1 MLKNSVIKTLKNQ
14 LRMNNQEFS
23 YFTDYVTDKSA
34 KIGISALVGKLSPKI
49 SSHKSAWCFMIANQ
63 LTNAG
68 FESVDVITSNETD
81 WNNYDII
88 LIDHG
93 MEFKGNFNIFGGAN
107 DDLYNQIIRIKSKV
121 KMYSLHH
128 EMPCIGALIEQ
139 RLKTGT
145 DLFKTLEQDIDLI
158 KGICANDIPKIDHI
172 EKTDKL
178 CFGDSHS
185 FGMYQ
190 AGYMC
195 QRHDGLTMHGAL
207 KRGLDSY
214 IYPWIKTLTCYMGNI
229 DVRHHLMRQANPKN
243 AVEIMMKNYE
253 QQLKALQ
260 ENGVSNIELIHVL
273 PIENESRVLPKTGYY
288 KDTPFYGSWLER
300 TQLSKEINNYIDE
313 MCKRNNW
320 KVYKHSDVYFN
331 DKGELTFDVMEQ
343 PKSVHIS
350 REYYRWDMAANCPNK
365 RLEKKTMSLF

>member
-145 DLFKTLEQDIDLI
+145 DLFKTLEQDIELI

>member
-23 YFTDYVTDKSA
+23 YFTDYVTGKSA

-253 QQLKALQ
+253 QQLKSLQ

-313 MCKRNNW
+313 MCKKNNW

>member
-23 YFTDYVTDKSA
+23 YFTDYVTNKSA

-365 RLEKKTMSLF
+365 KLEKKTMSLF

>member
-1 MLKNSVIKTLKNQ
+1 
-14 LRMNNQEFS
+14 MNNQEFT
-23 YFTDYVTDKSA
+23 YLTDYVKNKDA
-34 KIGISALVGKLSPKI
+34 KIGICSLVGKISPKI
-49 SSHKSAWCFMIANQ
+49 SSHKAAWCFMLANQ
-63 LTNAG
+63 IENAG
-68 FESVDVITSNETD
+68 YKNVEVITNVETD
-81 WNNYDII
+81 WKNYDAI

-107 DDLYNQIIRIKSKV
+107 DDLYNQLIRIKSNV

-128 EMPCIGALIEQ
+128 DMPCIGALIEQ

-145 DLFKTLEQDIDLI
+145 DLFKTLEVDIDLI
-158 KGICANDIPKIDHI
+158 KEICANNIPRIDHI

-207 KRGLDSY
+207 KRGLETY
-214 IYPWIKTLTCYMGNI
+214 VYPWIKSLTVYMGNI
-229 DVRHHLMRQANPKN
+229 DVRHHLMRQPNPKV
-243 AVEIMMKNYE
+243 AVETMMKNYE
-253 QQLKALQ
+253 IQLKQLQ
-260 ENGVSNIELIHVL
+260 ENGIENIEVVHVL

-300 TQLSKEINNYIDE
+300 TQLSKEINNYIDD
-313 MCKRNNW
+313 MCRRNSWN
-320 KVYKHSDVYFN
+320 VYKHPDVYFN

-350 REYYRWDMAANCPNK
+350 REYYRWDMEKNCPNK

>member
-1 MLKNSVIKTLKNQ
+1 MLKNSVIKTVKNQ

-63 LTNAG
+63 LTNVG

-81 WNNYDII
+81 WNNYDVI

>member
-1 MLKNSVIKTLKNQ
+1 
-14 LRMNNQEFS
+14 MNNQEFS
-23 YFTDYVTDKSA
+23 YFTDYVTNKSA

-158 KGICANDIPKIDHI
+158 KGICANDIPK
-172 EKTDKL
+172 
-178 CFGDSHS
+178 
-185 FGMYQ
+185 
-190 AGYMC
+190 
-195 QRHDGLTMHGAL
+195 
-207 KRGLDSY
+207 
-214 IYPWIKTLTCYMGNI
+214 
-229 DVRHHLMRQANPKN
+229 
-243 AVEIMMKNYE
+243 MM
-253 QQLKALQ
+253 
-260 ENGVSNIELIHVL
+260 V
-273 PIENESRVLPKTGYY
+273 
-288 KDTPFYGSWLER
+288 
-300 TQLSKEINNYIDE
+300 
-313 MCKRNNW
+313 
-320 KVYKHSDVYFN
+320 
-331 DKGELTFDVMEQ
+331 
-343 PKSVHIS
+343 
-350 REYYRWDMAANCPNK
+350 
-365 RLEKKTMSLF
+365 

>member
-1 MLKNSVIKTLKNQ
+1 MLKNSVIKTVKNQ

-63 LTNAG
+63 LTNVG

-81 WNNYDII
+81 WNNYDVI

-107 DDLYNQIIRIKSKV
+107 DNLYNQIIRIKSKV

-253 QQLKALQ
+253 QQLKSLQ

>member
-1 MLKNSVIKTLKNQ
+1 
-14 LRMNNQEFS
+14 MNNQEFS

>member
-1 MLKNSVIKTLKNQ
+1 MLKNSVIKTVKNQ

-63 LTNAG
+63 LTNVG

-81 WNNYDII
+81 WNNYDVI

-253 QQLKALQ
+253 QQLKSLQ